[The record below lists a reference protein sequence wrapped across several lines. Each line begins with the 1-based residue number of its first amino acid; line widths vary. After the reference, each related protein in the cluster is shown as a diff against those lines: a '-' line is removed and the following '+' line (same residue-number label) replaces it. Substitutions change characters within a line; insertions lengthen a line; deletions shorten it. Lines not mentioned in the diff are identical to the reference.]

1 MTRPD
6 VTIIFLEVGQGDCTL
21 LIDHS
26 TSLAVLVD
34 CPRGSERLVADEIQ
48 RYGASLDTAIVT
60 HSHLDHFGGVLDA
73 IEALGCTRLFYNH
86 DTFIAYPRVEDA
98 GGKQVRDPAVLASL
112 RRALELDSDKVAA
125 ITEGTSASIGLA
137 SISVLAP
144 RHADL
149 SSAVVNNQPNIASA
163 VVLIEV
169 GEVRVLI
176 GSDATAAAWDRL
188 ITEKRLPKVT
198 ACRWPHHGADL
209 ETHQVG
215 LTKGLADTL
224 DPQVIV
230 VSVGAFNPYD
240 HPAESFLQ
248 VAREAPAHLMCT
260 NATWKCVGSHP
271 QPCAASVSLTISGG
285 TPTFTPALA
294 DHLHRVRTFP
304 TPRCLVPK
312 SGHKPPEGNGHN

>member
-1 MTRPD
+1 MSQPD

-34 CPRGSERLVADEIQ
+34 CPRGSERLVANEID
-48 RYGASLDTAIVT
+48 RHGASLDTAIVT

-73 IEALGCTRLFYNH
+73 IEALGCTRLLYNH
-86 DTFIAYPRVEDA
+86 ETFIAYPRVESE
-98 GGKQVRDPAVLASL
+98 GGKQIRDPAVLASL
-112 RRALELDSDKVAA
+112 RRALELDSDKLAA
-125 ITEGTSASIGLA
+125 ITEGTSASIGLT

-149 SSAVVNNQPNIASA
+149 SSALVSNQPNIASA

-169 GEVRVLI
+169 GDVRVLI

-188 ITEKRLPKVT
+188 MSEKRLPEVT

-215 LTKGLADTL
+215 LTKELADTL
-224 DPQVIV
+224 VPQVIV

-248 VAREAPAHLMCT
+248 IAREAPAHLMCT
-260 NATWKCVGSHP
+260 NATWKCAGSNP
-271 QPCAASVSLTISGG
+271 QSCATSVSLTISGG
-285 TPTFTPALA
+285 STTFTPALA
-294 DHLHRVRTFP
+294 NHLQRVRMFP
-304 TPRCLVPK
+304 TPRCLAPQ
-312 SGHKPPEGNGHN
+312 SDDKPPEAIGHN